1 LSPGTN
7 TIAAYAIDN
16 LTNSS
21 VISNAIVFYSV
32 TNKLTI
38 LVTDWP
44 NKAKINSGIL
54 SPSLNGQMLQ
64 IGRNYTITAT
74 PGLAMHR
81 FVGWAAVTNLTTP
94 VFNTNATLT
103 FMMQSNLTL
112 VARFENPF
120 FHLKGNWYGLFAEEP
135 VVQRSA
141 GYISISLAG
150 ITDTSVNKFSGKV
163 MLAGVTSTFTARTAQ
178 FDINGHSSFVIP
190 RVTGNLTV
198 NLDLDVVNAST
209 MLTGS
214 VSTVNWTAPVTA
226 YRALTNK
233 TIGSLLRYTVAI
245 PPDVNSPNSPIGY
258 GFGTITLPASANV
271 TMSGYL
277 ADGTTYT
284 AQSLK
289 LVDGWKLPLFANLY
303 SKNQNAL
310 LWGWL
315 QLTNGQ
321 PGVSGD
327 IHWVRPAG
335 IASQGLTAGFSN
347 AVALIGSLYTNTAS
361 PSLNWTG
368 PGTVFLYDDRYP
380 GVTNNVQISG
390 KIVTVLDNATFRN
403 TNHLAVTISSGTGL
417 VSGSFRNSTRRLT
430 DTIRGVLLQNQGMA
444 VGLRTGTNAGAFLME
459 Q

>member
-1 LSPGTN
+1 
-7 TIAAYAIDN
+7 
-16 LTNSS
+16 
-21 VISNAIVFYSV
+21 
-32 TNKLTI
+32 
-38 LVTDWP
+38 
-44 NKAKINSGIL
+44 
-54 SPSLNGQMLQ
+54 
-64 IGRNYTITAT
+64 
-74 PGLAMHR
+74 
-81 FVGWAAVTNLTTP
+81 
-94 VFNTNATLT
+94 
-103 FMMQSNLTL
+103 
-112 VARFENPF
+112 
-120 FHLKGNWYGLFAEEP
+120 
-135 VVQRSA
+135 
-141 GYISISLAG
+141 
-150 ITDTSVNKFSGKV
+150 
-163 MLAGVTSTFTARTAQ
+163 
-178 FDINGHSSFVIP
+178 
-190 RVTGNLTV
+190 
-198 NLDLDVVNAST
+198 
-209 MLTGS
+209 
-214 VSTVNWTAPVTA
+214 
-226 YRALTNK
+226 
-233 TIGSLLRYTVAI
+233 
-245 PPDVNSPNSPIGY
+245 
-258 GFGTITLPASANV
+258 
-271 TMSGYL
+271 
-277 ADGTTYT
+277 
-284 AQSLK
+284 

-303 SKNQNAL
+303 SKNPNAL